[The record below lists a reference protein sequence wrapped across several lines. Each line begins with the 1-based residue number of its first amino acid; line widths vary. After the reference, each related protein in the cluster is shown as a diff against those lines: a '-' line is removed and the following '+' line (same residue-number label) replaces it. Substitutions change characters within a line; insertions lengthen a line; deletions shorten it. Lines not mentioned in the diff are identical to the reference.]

1 MKYGILITLI
11 LTSVSA
17 YSADAVLDPI
27 ALNHFRNQEN
37 KQEVNYTDSAG
48 RPQTHQFNQQID
60 RVDVSQKENPFGIAA
75 GWLSCSGV
83 SLMGIQCV
91 EKEIYIY
98 AGEEQLN
105 CNIVFQ
111 SEIGKRELKVHELKK
126 CN

>member
-1 MKYGILITLI
+1 MMKYGILTTLI

-17 YSADAVLDPI
+17 FSADAVLDPI
-27 ALNHFRNQEN
+27 ALAHFQNRQAVE
-37 KQEVNYTDSAG
+37 YTDAAG
-48 RPQTHQFNQQID
+48 RSQTHEFNQLIT

-83 SLMGIQCV
+83 ALMQIRCV

-111 SEIGKRELKVHELKK
+111 SEIGKPDLKVQELKK
-126 CN
+126 CK